1 MHTFVPPPSL
11 RPLCTLRSAT
21 LLCSHRS
28 LVPPPHALS
37 QAQRDSK
44 KSRFLLV
51 LSYLIILFL
60 IAANIASVVLL
71 VLFKDTYAVGSGTS
85 TNLGITKSHPTVSDS
100 HGNVML
106 TGTATNTLPLY
117 VAPVL
122 SDEELISVGKIH
134 VRVPNSEFA
143 LNVVS
148 FFTIARLDK
157 VNSTVLI
164 FHALGGEQIR
174 IVNGVTTIRLSPTSI
189 DFPICS
195 ESVSCAAFEV
205 DNPMLAEKYMAKAEA
220 VLAPFAYAKNSHE
233 AACEACGQAG
243 LLQRWVGAAYEGS
256 LNCQQAFE
264 ANADEIRKDA
274 DSSCLKDLMKAGLP
288 APKGFTDASSIT
300 CADLNDQM
308 IHAQASAWETLD
320 CAGDTE
326 SLGGLD
332 EVYRPCT
339 SAAARTFSHRE
350 GRVCIHPL
358 GAWAALAYLCLPE
371 WCVVAPD
378 GRFKHSGTV
387 PSAATAAASSLRFAR
402 SLAPASRARTAM
414 PLAACKPWR
423 WTRHSMPTRYST
435 RHSTPGSKII
445 AMLPTICGPGA
456 AGPQI
461 VACLMTNAR
470 RRVSGVV
477 GPGHLPSP

>member
-1 MHTFVPPPSL
+1 M
-11 RPLCTLRSAT
+11 
-21 LLCSHRS
+21 
-28 LVPPPHALS
+28 
-37 QAQRDSK
+37 
-44 KSRFLLV
+44 
-51 LSYLIILFL
+51 SYLIISFL
-60 IAANIASVVLL
+60 VAANIVSVVLL
-71 VLFKDTYAVGSGTS
+71 VLFKDTYAVGSGTN
-85 TNLGITKSHPTVSDS
+85 TNLGITKSHSTVSDS

-148 FFTIARLDK
+148 FFTIVRLDK

-174 IVNGVTTIRLSPTSI
+174 IVNGVTTIRLSPTGI

-220 VLAPFAYAKNSHE
+220 VLAPFAYAKMSHE

-264 ANADEIRKDA
+264 ANADEIRKDT
-274 DSSCLKDLMKAGLP
+274 DSSCLKDLMQAGLP

-308 IHAQASAWETLD
+308 VHAQASAWETLD

-326 SLGGLD
+326 SLGALD
-332 EVYRPCT
+332 RPCT
-339 SAAARTFSHRE
+339 SAAARTFFHRE
-350 GRVCIHPL
+350 GRVCIQPPGL
-358 GAWAALAYLCLPE
+358 GLLWLTFAC
-371 WCVVAPD
+371 
-378 GRFKHSGTV
+378 RSGVWWRQT
-387 PSAATAAASSLRFAR
+387 AASSIQALFPLLPRRRHLLRDLPGHLRRRHVPGRRCR
-402 SLAPASRARTAM
+402 SPPANRGDGRGIR
-414 PLAACKPWR
+414 CR
-423 WTRHSMPTRYST
+423 QGIRQ
-435 RHSTPGSKII
+435 GI
-445 AMLPTICGPGA
+445 
-456 AGPQI
+456 
-461 VACLMTNAR
+461 R
-470 RRVSGVV
+470 RRVRRSSRCSRLFAVRARPWPCGQMR
-477 GPGHLPSP
+477 